1 MTVQFVAGRNLI
13 HSLATK
19 PMPLIACGLLGTWF
33 ILCLAMFSGRAGDD
47 LSPLYFAARFI
58 ADGRIDHVFSHDPL
72 FFHMVNDP
80 VWTAEAAR
88 TSFTG
93 HAHPFVQAPIWAWMV
108 SPLATNLS
116 FPEFNALFLVVNIAG
131 AIGALILAIMAWHP
145 RLLAPIPLAALI
157 TLVSLSQP
165 FRYNLFL
172 NQTQSLVFF
181 LTMLAILLVQR
192 RRPAAA
198 GAALAFASLIKILPV
213 ALAVYWFIT
222 GRRAAAVWTG
232 IFLIASA
239 VLSLAVLGP
248 ALNGEYVHRLVEISG
263 IVVMGNN
270 NQSFT
275 AWLLNAFAS
284 NLLDWRME
292 PLPLWA
298 KALNLGAAAATVLLF
313 VLRLRN
319 APLEHRDIAATAM
332 ILLVTT
338 IFSPIA
344 WTHYY
349 IVLSVVSVA
358 ILRLYGG
365 GGVQE
370 WAGWLLLGMV
380 WLLNMKPFAPH
391 VTQSWSSPWIW
402 AHLYSGILALVMLY
416 AAPGLSSTRAFVTA
430 REAQAIT

>member
-1 MTVQFVAGRNLI
+1 VGLFQIDSSASLQDCSVVTAIRDAPQFTPGCKESLSKTHLSDPKTGICSKDDGMTVQFVAGRNLI

-19 PMPLIACGLLGTWF
+19 PMPLIACSLLGTWF
-33 ILCLAMFSGRAGDD
+33 ILCLAVFSGRPGDD

-108 SPLATNLS
+108 SPLAMNLS

-131 AIGALILAIMAWHP
+131 AIGALALAIMAWHP

-213 ALAVYWFIT
+213 ALAIYWFIT
-222 GRRAAAVWTG
+222 GGSGVDWH
-232 IFLIASA
+232 
-239 VLSLAVLGP
+239 LSDRFGGAELGRP
-248 ALNGEYVHRLVEISG
+248 RPRS
-263 IVVMGNN
+263 
-270 NQSFT
+270 Q
-275 AWLLNAFAS
+275 
-284 NLLDWRME
+284 R
-292 PLPLWA
+292 
-298 KALNLGAAAATVLLF
+298 
-313 VLRLRN
+313 
-319 APLEHRDIAATAM
+319 
-332 ILLVTT
+332 
-338 IFSPIA
+338 
-344 WTHYY
+344 
-349 IVLSVVSVA
+349 
-358 ILRLYGG
+358 
-365 GGVQE
+365 
-370 WAGWLLLGMV
+370 
-380 WLLNMKPFAPH
+380 
-391 VTQSWSSPWIW
+391 
-402 AHLYSGILALVMLY
+402 
-416 AAPGLSSTRAFVTA
+416 
-430 REAQAIT
+430 